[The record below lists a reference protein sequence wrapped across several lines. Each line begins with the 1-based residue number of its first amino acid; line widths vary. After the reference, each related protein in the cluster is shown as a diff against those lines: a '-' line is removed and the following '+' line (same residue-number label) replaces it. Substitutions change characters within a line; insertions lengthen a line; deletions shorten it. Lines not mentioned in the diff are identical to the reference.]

1 MIAATEAE
9 VHERLD
15 ADEVGVALEFE
26 GLNNQ
31 VVLTGD
37 VKNTRERVPVALIV
51 ALHEA
56 KMPAAAE
63 VPSLNQHRAGRRA
76 EPPLHQIGV
85 GMSSVEGT
93 DADTPSR
100 DNRDMS
106 SATPAVPLINW
117 TEAGEE
123 RSALWRSESGFAA
136 PNRVA
141 VVDDTLTADAAF
153 RLVKAG
159 TGLLWRGDYHNARQL
174 LQALG
179 RRIDGGR
186 RPKDADLTQA
196 FRRHRTEA
204 ARRAELLGLLLVPLE
219 ADFGVP
225 LRRAPDMRAACAET
239 WGGTEAADVA
249 HGASVTSLRELIG
262 IVGAHEWRRTGV
274 AIAAL
279 DDRIYAHYGVFSPVR
294 GEYLELVAAAPL
306 PDHSPPMVAF
316 DIGTGTGVIAA
327 ILARRGV
334 ARVVGTDQSPRA
346 LACAR
351 DNVARLGL
359 SDRIEVVD
367 ADLFPVGRADLV
379 VCNPP
384 WIPASAV
391 TATDHAVY
399 DPDNRMLR
407 GFLDGLAGHLLP
419 GGEGWLI
426 ISDIAERLGLRSR
439 SMLLDLIEAAGL
451 TVVTRL
457 DTRPTHP
464 RSVDSSDPLH
474 AARAA
479 EVTSLWRLCAA

>member
-1 MIAATEAE
+1 
-9 VHERLD
+9 
-15 ADEVGVALEFE
+15 
-26 GLNNQ
+26 
-31 VVLTGD
+31 
-37 VKNTRERVPVALIV
+37 
-51 ALHEA
+51 
-56 KMPAAAE
+56 
-63 VPSLNQHRAGRRA
+63 
-76 EPPLHQIGV
+76 
-85 GMSSVEGT
+85 
-93 DADTPSR
+93 
-100 DNRDMS
+100 MS
-106 SATPAVPLINW
+106 SATPTTAAPRIHW
-117 TEAGEE
+117 TEAGDE

-136 PNRVA
+136 PTRVA

-159 TGLLWRGDYHNARQL
+159 TGLLWRGDYHQARQL

-179 RRIDGGR
+179 RRIDGGGRRGR
-186 RPKDADLTQA
+186 RPTNVDLTQA
-196 FRRHRTEA
+196 FRRHRAEA
-204 ARRAELLGLLLVPLE
+204 ARRAELLGLLLVPLD

-225 LRRAPDMRAACAET
+225 LRRAPDLRAACAET
-239 WGGTEAADVA
+239 WGASGDGE
-249 HGASVTSLRELIG
+249 SVTSLRELIG

-279 DDRIYAHYGVFSPVR
+279 NDRIYAHYGVFSPVR
-294 GEYLELVAAAPL
+294 GEYLDLVAAAPL
-306 PDHSPPMVAF
+306 PEHAHPLRAY

-327 ILARRGV
+327 ILARRGI
-334 ARVVGTDQSPRA
+334 AHVVGTDQSPRA

-351 DNVARLGL
+351 DNLDRLGL
-359 SDRIEVVD
+359 SDRVEVVD
-367 ADLFPVGRADLV
+367 ADLFPTGRADLV

-399 DPDNRMLR
+399 DPDSHMLR
-407 GFLDGLAGHLLP
+407 GFLDGLAEHLEP

-439 SMLLDLIEAAGL
+439 SALLDLIEAAGL

-464 RSVDSSDPLH
+464 RAADPSDPLH

-479 EVTSLWRLCAA
+479 EITSLWRLAAAAPLSAG

>member
-1 MIAATEAE
+1 MSFATLAAPRI
-9 VHERLD
+9 H
-15 ADEVGVALEFE
+15 
-26 GLNNQ
+26 
-31 VVLTGD
+31 
-37 VKNTRERVPVALIV
+37 
-51 ALHEA
+51 
-56 KMPAAAE
+56 
-63 VPSLNQHRAGRRA
+63 
-76 EPPLHQIGV
+76 
-85 GMSSVEGT
+85 
-93 DADTPSR
+93 
-100 DNRDMS
+100 
-106 SATPAVPLINW
+106 W
-117 TEAGEE
+117 TEAGVE
-123 RSALWRSESGFAA
+123 RTALWRSESGFAA
-136 PNRVA
+136 PTTVA

-186 RPKDADLTQA
+186 RPRDADLTQA

-204 ARRAELLGLLLVPLE
+204 ARRAELLGLLLVPLD
-219 ADFGVP
+219 AGFGVP
-225 LRRAPDMRAACAET
+225 LRRAPDMRVACAET
-239 WGGTEAADVA
+239 WGAANDD
-249 HGASVTSLRELIG
+249 SVTSLRELIG
-262 IVGAHEWRRTGV
+262 IVGAHEWRRKGV
-274 AIAAL
+274 AIPAL

-294 GEYLELVAAAPL
+294 GEYLDLVATAPL
-306 PDHSPPMVAF
+306 PESPRSLVAF

-327 ILARRGV
+327 ILAKRGV
-334 ARVVGTDQSPRA
+334 AHVVGTDQSPRA

-351 DNVARLGL
+351 DNLARLGL
-359 SDRIEVVD
+359 GDRVDVVD
-367 ADLFPVGRADLV
+367 ADLFPAGRADLV

-399 DPDNRMLR
+399 DPDSRMLR
-407 GFLDGLAGHLLP
+407 GFLAGLTAHLEP

-439 SMLLDLIEAAGL
+439 SVLLDLIEAAGL

-464 RSVDSSDPLH
+464 RASDPNDPLH

-479 EVTSLWRLCAA
+479 EITSLWRLTATTPPPSDD